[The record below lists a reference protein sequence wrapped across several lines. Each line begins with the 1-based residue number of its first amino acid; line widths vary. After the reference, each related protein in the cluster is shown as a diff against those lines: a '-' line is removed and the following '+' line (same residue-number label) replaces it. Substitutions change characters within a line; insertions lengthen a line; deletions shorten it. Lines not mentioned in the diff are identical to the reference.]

1 MLSMCV
7 FYFIFNTHLFY
18 HVAIWHLLKY
28 KLHYKL
34 TVLLLL
40 GYYIELACDANAN
53 MRMSSLKTER
63 HSLALAVLTCRL
75 TKQK

>member
-40 GYYIELACDANAN
+40 LLGYYIELSCDVNAN
-53 MRMSSLKTER
+53 ENILIEDGE
-63 HSLALAVLTCRL
+63 AFTCSGCIDL
-75 TKQK
+75 